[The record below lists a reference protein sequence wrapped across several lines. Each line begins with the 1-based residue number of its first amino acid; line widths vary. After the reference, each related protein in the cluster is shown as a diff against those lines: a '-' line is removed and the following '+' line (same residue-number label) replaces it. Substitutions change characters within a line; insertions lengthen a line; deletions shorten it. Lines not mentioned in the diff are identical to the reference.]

1 MRAAPTPRPG
11 PKARL
16 STQSAA
22 AARNEIEPKRD
33 FCRHCSQTREGHWAS
48 GTAGSRL
55 SNAGRWPLAA
65 SGPRCPRRGH
75 GTPVSVEGSDPDHVM
90 AHTLG
95 STCAEVFLLGNPGCS
110 FRKRESGCRQGASR
124 RPRRGLTCRGAS
136 CCGLLP
142 PGPLAPEDAG
152 LPVLA
157 VPSAQML
164 LLPLRSTRVVTA
176 GVWQARG
183 CPPRQ

>member
-1 MRAAPTPRPG
+1 MQFPEEGEWMSARCKRA
-11 PKARL
+11 
-16 STQSAA
+16 S
-22 AARNEIEPKRD
+22 
-33 FCRHCSQTREGHWAS
+33 
-48 GTAGSRL
+48 TAGADL
-55 SNAGRWPLAA
+55 
-65 SGPRCPRRGH
+65 PR
-75 GTPVSVEGSDPDHVM
+75 
-90 AHTLG
+90 
-95 STCAEVFLLGNPGCS
+95 
-110 FRKRESGCRQGASR
+110 
-124 RPRRGLTCRGAS
+124 AS

-152 LPVLA
+152 LPVPA